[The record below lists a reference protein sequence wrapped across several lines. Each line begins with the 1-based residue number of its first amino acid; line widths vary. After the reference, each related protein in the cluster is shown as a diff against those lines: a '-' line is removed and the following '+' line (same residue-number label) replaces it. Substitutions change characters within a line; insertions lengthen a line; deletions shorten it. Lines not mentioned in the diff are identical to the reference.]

1 MIPILGSPAPISL
14 QQGVTMLINRKRV
27 LWLSACALV
36 MPYSLFAQGSPG
48 KIGVLHVY
56 TAISQCAEGKQ
67 ALGEFE
73 KKATAKK
80 EELERK
86 NNEIQELQKQLQSQA
101 RTLNDDSRQALSKS
115 IDSKT
120 TELQRATDDAQKEF
134 GQMQNEILGR
144 IGNKIGPLVQK
155 YAKDNNFTIIVDSS
169 NQNSQLIYADPAID
183 ITEDII
189 KRVDTALAPAGAPAA
204 TPPTAT
210 PPATTPPAT
219 KK

>member
-1 MIPILGSPAPISL
+1 
-14 QQGVTMLINRKRV
+14 MLINRKCA
-27 LWLSACALV
+27 LWLSAFALV
-36 MPYSLFAQGSPG
+36 IPYRLFAQGGPG

-80 EELERK
+80 EELEKK
-86 NNEIQELQKQLQSQA
+86 NNEIEELRKQLQSQA
-101 RTLNDDSRQALSKS
+101 RTLNDDSRLALSRS
-115 IDSKT
+115 IDTKT

-134 GQMQNEILGR
+134 GALQNEILGR

-155 YAKDNNFTIIVDSS
+155 YAKENNFTIIVDSS
-169 NQNSQLIYADPAID
+169 NQNSQLIYADPGID

-189 KRVDTALAPAGAPAA
+189 KRVDTALAPAGAPPAA
-204 TPPTAT
+204 TAPAAV
-210 PPATTPPAT
+210 PPAA

>member
-1 MIPILGSPAPISL
+1 
-14 QQGVTMLINRKRV
+14 MLINRKCV
-27 LWLSACALV
+27 LWLSAFALI
-36 MPYSLFAQGSPG
+36 MPYRLLAQSSPG

-56 TAISQCAEGKQ
+56 TAITQNAEGKQ
-67 ALGEFE
+67 AMADFE

-80 EELERK
+80 EELEKK

-101 RTLNDDSRQALSKS
+101 RTLNDDSRAALVKS

-120 TELQRATDDAQKEF
+120 TELQRGTDDAQKEF

-144 IGNKIGPLVQK
+144 IGNKIGPLVQQ
-155 YAKDNNFTIIVDSS
+155 YAKENNFTIIVDSS

-189 KRVDTALAPAGAPAA
+189 KRVDTALAPAAAAPAA
-204 TPPTAT
+204 VAPAAA
-210 PPATTPPAT
+210 PPAP

>member
-1 MIPILGSPAPISL
+1 
-14 QQGVTMLINRKRV
+14 MLINRKCV
-27 LWLSACALV
+27 LWLSAFALV
-36 MPYSLFAQGSPG
+36 MPYRLFAQGSAG

-67 ALGEFE
+67 ALGDFE

-86 NNEIQELQKQLQSQA
+86 NNEIQELQKQLQSQS
-101 RTLNDDSRQALSKS
+101 RTLNDDSRAALVKS

-134 GQMQNEILGR
+134 GQLQNEILGR
-144 IGNKIGPLVQK
+144 IGNKIGPLVQQ
-155 YAKDNNFTIIVDSS
+155 YAKENNFTLIVDSS
-169 NQNSQLIYADPAID
+169 NQNSQLIYADPGID

-189 KRVDTALAPAGAPAA
+189 KRVDTALAPAAAAPAA
-204 TPPTAT
+204 AVPTA
-210 PPATTPPAT
+210 P

>member
-1 MIPILGSPAPISL
+1 
-14 QQGVTMLINRKRV
+14 MLINRKCV
-27 LWLSACALV
+27 LWLSAFAL
-36 MPYSLFAQGSPG
+36 MIPYRLLAQGTPG
-48 KIGVLHVY
+48 KIGVLHVF

-80 EELERK
+80 EELEKK
-86 NNEIQELQKQLQSQA
+86 NNEIEELRKQLQSQA
-101 RTLNDDSRQALSKS
+101 RTLNDDSRAALAKS

-189 KRVDTALAPAGAPAA
+189 KRVDTALAPAGAPPAA
-204 TPPTAT
+204 

>member
-1 MIPILGSPAPISL
+1 MIRVSGSPAHISF
-14 QQGVTMLINRKRV
+14 QQGVTMLINRKCV
-27 LWLSACALV
+27 LWLSALALI
-36 MPYSLFAQGSPG
+36 MPYRLLAQGAPG

-56 TAISQCAEGKQ
+56 SAISQCAEGKQ

-80 EELERK
+80 EELEKK

-101 RTLNDDSRQALSKS
+101 RTLNDDSRAALAKS
-115 IDSKT
+115 IDAKT
-120 TELQRATDDAQKEF
+120 TELQRSTDDAQKEF

-144 IGNKIGPLVQK
+144 IGNKIGPLVQA
-155 YAKDNNFTIIVDSS
+155 YAKEHSFTIIVDSS
-169 NQNSQLIYADPAID
+169 NQNSQLIYADPGID

-189 KRVDTALAPAGAPAA
+189 KRVDSALAPAAPAPAA
-204 TPPTAT
+204 PAAV
-210 PPATTPPAT
+210 PPAP

>member
-1 MIPILGSPAPISL
+1 
-14 QQGVTMLINRKRV
+14 MLINRKCV
-27 LWLSACALV
+27 LWLSAFALM
-36 MPYSLFAQGSPG
+36 MPYRLLAQGTPG
-48 KIGVLHVY
+48 KIGVLHVF

-80 EELERK
+80 EELEKK

-101 RTLNDDSRQALSKS
+101 RTLNDDSRAALAKS

-134 GQMQNEILGR
+134 GQMQNEILAR

-169 NQNSQLIYADPAID
+169 NQNSQLIYADPGID
-183 ITEDII
+183 ITDDII
-189 KRVDTALAPAGAPAA
+189 KRVDLALAPATAPPAA
-204 TPPTAT
+204 V
-210 PPATTPPAT
+210 PPAA

>member
-1 MIPILGSPAPISL
+1 
-14 QQGVTMLINRKRV
+14 MLINRKCV

-36 MPYSLFAQGSPG
+36 MPYRLSAQGSPG

-56 TAISQCAEGKQ
+56 TAITQNSEGKQ
-67 ALGEFE
+67 AMADFE
-73 KKATAKK
+73 KKYTAKK

-101 RTLNDDSRQALSKS
+101 RTLNDDSRAALAKS

-144 IGNKIGPLVQK
+144 IGNKIGPLVQA
-155 YAKDNNFTIIVDSS
+155 YAKEHSFTIIVDSS

-189 KRVDTALAPAGAPAA
+189 KRVDTALAPAAAPPAPA
-204 TPPTAT
+204 TPAAV
-210 PPATTPPAT
+210 PPAP

>member
-1 MIPILGSPAPISL
+1 
-14 QQGVTMLINRKRV
+14 MLINRKCA

-36 MPYSLFAQGSPG
+36 MPYNLFAQGSPG

-56 TAISQCAEGKQ
+56 TAISQCSEGKQ

-80 EELERK
+80 EELEKK

-101 RTLNDDSRQALSKS
+101 RTLNDDSRAALAKS

-144 IGNKIGPLVQK
+144 IGNKIGPLVQQ
-155 YAKDNNFTIIVDSS
+155 YAKEHNFTIIVDSS
-169 NQNSQLIYADPAID
+169 NQNSQLIYADPGID
-183 ITEDII
+183 ITDDII
-189 KRVDTALAPAGAPAA
+189 KRVDTALAPAAAAPAA
-204 TPPTAT
+204 
-210 PPATTPPAT
+210 PPAAP

>member
-1 MIPILGSPAPISL
+1 
-14 QQGVTMLINRKRV
+14 MLINRKCV
-27 LWLSACALV
+27 LWLSALALI
-36 MPYSLFAQGSPG
+36 MPYRLLAQGSPG

-80 EELERK
+80 EELEKK
-86 NNEIQELQKQLQSQA
+86 NNEIEELRKQLQSQA
-101 RTLNDDSRQALSKS
+101 RTLNDDSRAALAKS

-155 YAKDNNFTIIVDSS
+155 YAKENNFTIIVDSS
-169 NQNSQLIYADPAID
+169 NQNSQLIYADPGID
-183 ITEDII
+183 ITDDII
-189 KRVDTALAPAGAPAA
+189 KRVDTALAPAAAPPAA
-204 TPPTAT
+204 TTPAAVPPGA
-210 PPATTPPAT
+210 